1 LRLFDKLRVDNLSI
15 EHQKTLISYIIEMC
29 CLSNEMLYF
38 PIQDQMFVKEMFDQ
52 VEMRYV
58 KDTIDNV
65 FMNLSEFLPKDDEDD
80 IFYTENDF
88 LSASQANF

>member
-1 LRLFDKLRVDNLSI
+1 
-15 EHQKTLISYIIEMC
+15 
-29 CLSNEMLYF
+29 MLYF
-38 PIQDQMFVKEMFDQ
+38 PIQDQIFVKQMFDLN
-52 VEMRYV
+52 EMRYV